1 MTAIAIANAYNPV
14 EIDLWGTKFETI
26 DVPRSGA
33 KKATALEDKIDELEA
48 GSDGLDE
55 LVDLM
60 ADLLDIKLRKTS
72 GTGKPGTLIRKK
84 WADDELTIPQLM
96 SFMAAVRQA
105 EGEGNRPS

>member
-1 MTAIAIANAYNPV
+1 MAVSIARTYAPV

-33 KKATALEDKIDELEA
+33 KKATQIEEEIDLIA
-48 GSDGLDE
+48 ADANGLDT

-60 ADLLDIKLRKTS
+60 AQLMDIKLKKVD
-72 GTGKPGTLIRKK
+72 GTGKPGTLIKKK
-84 WADDELTIPQLM
+84 WNADELTVPQLM
-96 SFMAAVRQA
+96 AFMSAVRDA